1 MSIEVIFTPYGPAA
15 TERLGEQIAVLKN
28 GDPLAPVTVV
38 VPTNIAGLGV
48 RRALGAKGRGIA
60 AVDFLKIFD
69 LAKRLGAPKTG
80 PQDEGGRMPLSDLE
94 IGVAMR
100 RALDADPGLFRA
112 SAHHPAT
119 EQALVRS
126 YRDLRDVS
134 DGGLDKLAEQSPRAA
149 DVVRLCRYVRSELCH
164 GWYDGQDLA
173 DLAVEALKPKTSD
186 MVLGEIGP
194 VIVYLPQRIT
204 KSQGQ
209 MMSAVAEKVPV
220 VVIAGLTGDDQADAP
235 VAASVLRMGGT
246 LDAKAATTPPHG
258 QRIITVSTAAEEVQV
273 AVREV
278 LEAARQGIPLTR
290 TAVLCGGGPPVIRQ
304 VQEQLKAA
312 GIRVSGPSGRTL
324 ADSLTGR
331 GLLALLNLKSRD
343 FRRDEVFALLSVA
356 FVTVDTSSV
365 ASSPEIADTQPAPVM
380 AWERVSRRAGV
391 ARGADQWQMRLGHHA
406 DELRDKAAD
415 EQQNPDSTD
424 GRVEWLNRQ
433 ATHADSLAQFMARL
447 ERDLSPSPAPA
458 TWKGWQ
464 RWVEGLIDDYLG
476 GETPDD
482 DWPES
487 ERQAAKSIRE
497 IVARL
502 GELDDIEGRPRTST
516 FLPTLVSALSA
527 PAAREGTLGKGVLVG
542 GVGDPLGMELDRLII
557 IGMAEGTFPHSP
569 ADDPLLPDR
578 ERKAAGDDLSLLAD
592 QHHDQHRSFL
602 AALASARSTT
612 LVYARGDSRR
622 ASDQHPSRWLLDTAT
637 ALAGHRVDSANL
649 EHLAGEEF
657 CDWYEHVPSFSGR
670 VLASEFPVTDQEF
683 RLRVLTPLG
692 GTNHWELPDDPELPI
707 VRKFPD
713 DPALARGAELAA
725 ARASDQFTRFD
736 GNLGALDLSEL
747 TESVM
752 SPTSLEAWADCPM
765 RYLFKHIL
773 GVQTAEQPE
782 ELVAISALEKGSLV
796 HKALDKFMREQLES
810 GQVPPPGQP
819 WSAQQ
824 HDRLLEIG
832 EQVCSEAESKGLTGT
847 PVYWHHDRGR
857 IMADLDRFLRE
868 DNELRQERLVAP
880 VASELAFGMGGS
892 KPDDHEAIDVELPEG
907 QSVRFRGQIDRVD
920 QGEGGLL
927 VTDYKTGKADPYKG
941 LDEGSKNWDPVQRGT
956 RLQLP
961 VYALAAQ
968 DGLADSDV
976 PVRAQYWFVTGEQ
989 EFKTCGYSLDESV
1002 LSRFREALGVITE
1015 GIGTGVFCDRPQ
1027 PGQTEGPYSQYCDFC
1042 NADRLGTEDRRRKWE
1057 RMQHQAEL
1065 AVYRNL
1071 AEPPEDDSS
1080 GEVG

>member
-1 MSIEVIFTPYGPAA
+1 MGIEVICTPYGPPA
-15 TERLGEQIAVLKN
+15 TERLGEQIAAIKN

-38 VPTNIAGLGV
+38 VPTNVAGLGA
-48 RRALGAKGRGIA
+48 RRTLGAKGRGIA
-60 AVDFLKIFD
+60 SVDFLKLFD

-134 DGGLDKLAEQSPRAA
+134 DGDLDKLAEQSPRSA
-149 DVVRLCRYVRSELCH
+149 DVVRLCRYVRSELRDK
-164 GWYDGQDLA
+164 WYDGQDLV
-173 DLAVEALKPKTSD
+173 DLAVGALESKTSD
-186 MVLGEIGP
+186 EVLREFGP
-194 VIVYLPQRIT
+194 VIVYLPQRVT
-204 KSQGQ
+204 KSQGRL
-209 MMSAVAEKVPV
+209 MSAVAEKVPI
-220 VVIAGLTGDDQADAP
+220 VVIAGITGDDQADAP

-246 LDAKAATTPPHG
+246 LDAMAATSPPHG
-258 QRIITVSTAAEEVQV
+258 QRIITVATATEEVRV

-278 LEAARQGIPLTR
+278 LEAARQGIPLAR
-290 TAVLCGGGPPVIRQ
+290 IAVLSGGGPPVIRQ

-312 GIRVSGPSGRTL
+312 GIGVSGPSGRTL

-331 GLLALLNLKSRD
+331 GLLALLNLKNRD
-343 FRRDEVFALLSVA
+343 FRRDEMFALLSAA
-356 FVTVDTSSV
+356 FLTVDPGSDPSSQ
-365 ASSPEIADTQPAPVM
+365 EIADAQPAPVM

-391 ARGADQWQMRLGHHA
+391 ARGPDQWQMRLGHHA
-406 DELRDKAAD
+406 DELREKAAD
-415 EQQNPDSTD
+415 QQNDPDGTD

-433 ATHADSLAQFMARL
+433 AAHADSLAQFMARL
-447 ERDLSPSPAPA
+447 ERDLSPSPAPT
-458 TWKGWQ
+458 TWKSWQ
-464 RWVEGLIDDYLG
+464 SWVEGLIDDYLG

-487 ERQAAKSIRE
+487 ERQAAKSIRDT
-497 IVARL
+497 VARL
-502 GELDDIEGRPRTST
+502 GGLEDIEGRPRTSA

-527 PAAREGTLGKGVLVG
+527 PAAREGTLGRGVLVG

-557 IGMAEGTFPHSP
+557 IGMAEGIFPHSP

-578 ERKAAGDDLSLLAD
+578 ERKAVGDDLSLLAD

-602 AALASARSTT
+602 TALASARSTT

-622 ASDQHPSRWLLDTAT
+622 ASEQHPSRWLLDTAT
-637 ALAGHRVDSANL
+637 ALAGRRVDSANL
-649 EHLAGEEF
+649 ELLAGEEF

-683 RLRVLTPLG
+683 RLRVLTPPG
-692 GTNHWELPDDPELPI
+692 GTNHQELPA
-707 VRKFPD
+707 

-725 ARASDQFTRFD
+725 ARASDRFTRFD

-782 ELVAISALEKGSLV
+782 ELVAITALEKGSLV
-796 HKALDKFMREQLES
+796 HKALDKFMREQLDS

-819 WSAQQ
+819 WSAEQ

-880 VASELAFGMGGS
+880 AASELAFGMGGS
-892 KPDDHEAIDVELPEG
+892 KPGDHEALDVDLPEG
-907 QSVRFRGQIDRVD
+907 RSVRFRGQIDRVD

-1002 LSRFREALGVITE
+1002 LSHFRDALSIITE
-1015 GIGTGVFCDRPQ
+1015 GIGAGVFCDRPQ

-1042 NADRLGTEDRRRKWE
+1042 NVDRLGTEDRRRKWE

-1065 AVYRNL
+1065 AGYRNL

-1080 GEVG
+1080 EEVG